1 MRLTCRPQFNF
12 LVFSLLISCCSSQ
25 SCQSQGTE
33 AATACQDLE
42 DEVQFLQLLTS
53 HVEPAAANETEILA
67 HAAAAANETEIL
79 TRAAVTS
86 NQSATGAEAVT
97 GLLQALEG
105 VHATSPAIVTFDQTA
120 TLKTAITRLFQ
131 VYAGVGVTSPA
142 RLRKPVGQE
151 AESVSGTSMSLGVA
165 AVAVVALQALLLIGL
180 VAIFYLES
188 QLLKPYV
195 GELERWQKA
204 LLLGFM
210 FLLTVG
216 LGVIFVPYLIGAMV
230 KLAVLQFDT
239 SFIGTDVHINDV
251 TVHPFS
257 GRIHMTD
264 LVVDNPE
271 LVKANHWKSPYL
283 FKADSM
289 NLQVS
294 IPKIILSFGATMKLN
309 SLAMDGIRVIV
320 EEAPNGDSNVGEV
333 IDFLS
338 SAPSTGRE
346 YEVKKVDVTDIKAK
360 ATGSTVLAL
369 AGWITV
375 ADVHFDDLSKL
386 SMDDLV
392 GLVLETVLQNSAN
405 AVFR

>member
-1 MRLTCRPQFNF
+1 M
-12 LVFSLLISCCSSQ
+12 
-25 SCQSQGTE
+25 
-33 AATACQDLE
+33 
-42 DEVQFLQLLTS
+42 
-53 HVEPAAANETEILA
+53 
-67 HAAAAANETEIL
+67 
-79 TRAAVTS
+79 
-86 NQSATGAEAVT
+86 
-97 GLLQALEG
+97 
-105 VHATSPAIVTFDQTA
+105 
-120 TLKTAITRLFQ
+120 K
-131 VYAGVGVTSPA
+131 
-142 RLRKPVGQE
+142 
-151 AESVSGTSMSLGVA
+151 
-165 AVAVVALQALLLIGL
+165 
-180 VAIFYLES
+180 
-188 QLLKPYV
+188 
-195 GELERWQKA
+195 
-204 LLLGFM
+204 
-210 FLLTVG
+210 
-216 LGVIFVPYLIGAMV
+216 
-230 KLAVLQFDT
+230 
-239 SFIGTDVHINDV
+239 DV

-264 LVVDNPE
+264 IVVDNPG

-289 NLQVS
+289 NIQVS
-294 IPKIILSFGATMKLN
+294 IPKIILSFGATMKLK

-333 IDFLS
+333 IDFLA